1 VCSLLACVKFGD
13 FLEKGQHARPEMLL
27 SAPGTLSSHLINRSC
42 RLIRWRLGGTELESY
57 NPSSFNEGFIK
68 AFKQTRAFEI
78 WDKNTDEVIFDL
90 VEPKYV

>member
-1 VCSLLACVKFGD
+1 
-13 FLEKGQHARPEMLL
+13 M
-27 SAPGTLSSHLINRSC
+27 
-42 RLIRWRLGGTELESY
+42 TELESY

-90 VEPKYV
+90 VEPKYVLTDLRITRFWQTLIQTSVRT